1 MRNLR
6 IGTPTVANFSAAS
19 AERCLAIIELLA
31 DNPEGMA
38 LSAIAARLELPVSA
52 THRLLQVL
60 VARGYARQD
69 NASERYVATLFL
81 AALGVRLLAATDI
94 PEVCQPELEALAA
107 RTGEL
112 VRLSVLENG
121 HLRWVA
127 KAQGATSSIRY
138 DPISGREVTLHT
150 TAMGKAWLATLPE
163 NEALKLAKARG
174 LDGDLVGPQA
184 VRTLDALRDQLRMT
198 RDRGFGLVEEEAE
211 PGISAIAAAIRDPKP
226 GTEGPVVGCV
236 SIGGPTFRLDR
247 KRLVSFGPALL
258 ETAARLGQLWPA
270 RAYRSREVA

>member
-1 MRNLR
+1 
-6 IGTPTVANFSAAS
+6 VANFSAAS

-38 LSAIAARLELPVSA
+38 LSAIASRLDLPASA

-60 VARGYARQD
+60 VARGYVRQD
-69 NASERYVATLFL
+69 AASDRYVATLFL

-107 RTGEL
+107 STGEL
-112 VRLSVLENG
+112 VRLSVLEDG

-138 DPISGREVTLHT
+138 DPISGREVPLHT
-150 TAMGKAWLATLPE
+150 TAMGKAWLCTLPE
-163 NEALKLAKARG
+163 AEALKLAKARG
-174 LDGDLVGPQA
+174 LGGDLVGPKA
-184 VRTLDALRDQLRMT
+184 VRSLEALREQLRVT

-211 PGISAIAAAIRDPKP
+211 PGISAVAATIREAGP
-226 GTEGPVVGCV
+226 GIEGPVVGCV

-247 KRLVSFGPALL
+247 KRLVSFAPALL
-258 ETAARLGQLWPA
+258 ETAKRLGRLWPA
-270 RAYRSREVA
+270 RAYLSREVA